1 MVTRAPWVIMP
12 CWSPSESSL
21 VVYDRLWLTG
31 ISQTGAA
38 TGGMTMGPW
47 PEQADVRTDEG
58 GWLSGPSVTVVDPK
72 KIARVLGL
80 YGRVLTGEE
89 IRAIAMIETE
99 FDDEVRP
106 WHVYPGIGPDR
117 IFYARRQHTVMQVLM
132 GDDIPDIY
140 EKVKAWMSEHQNDWA

>member
-1 MVTRAPWVIMP
+1 M
-12 CWSPSESSL
+12 
-21 VVYDRLWLTG
+21 
-31 ISQTGAA
+31 
-38 TGGMTMGPW
+38 GGTTVGPW
-47 PEQADVRTDEG
+47 EQKPAEARVDEG

-106 WHVYPGIGPDR
+106 WRVYPGIGPDR

-140 EKVKAWMSEHQNDWA
+140 EKVKAWMSEHQNDWAQS

>member
-1 MVTRAPWVIMP
+1 V
-12 CWSPSESSL
+12 
-21 VVYDRLWLTG
+21 
-31 ISQTGAA
+31 
-38 TGGMTMGPW
+38 GPW
-47 PEQADVRTDEG
+47 EQKPPEARVDEG
-58 GWLSGPSVTVVDPK
+58 SWISGPSVTVVDPK

-140 EKVKAWMSEHQNDWA
+140 EKVKAWMSEHQNDWAQS